1 MLEGQTPVH
10 MIQKVL
16 NSRPAYSPLLYKHL
30 PKAEVATD
38 QGIRATAK
46 IVTVAL
52 REILLLVG
60 VDRDVAAGIGDARQ
74 HEACVLLCCV
84 QERLLTLVDRA
95 RLNLPSARRT
105 GSRSARVRQVEAL
118 FFSRVQDVHIVRH
131 GQCLLR
137 SFFINQSDLV
147 SGHAGDAP
155 HILRFQAEGL
165 GHRHRGGAHPGA
177 AAAARQSG
185 DGHNGAQ
192 SGG

>member
-30 PKAEVATD
+30 LKAEVATD
-38 QGIRATAK
+38 QGICATAK

-52 REILLLVG
+52 NEILLLVG

-74 HEACVLLCCV
+74 HEACVLLCVV

-95 RLNLPSARRT
+95 RLNLPSARGAGPRT
-105 GSRSARVRQVEAL
+105 ARVRQVKAT
-118 FFSRVQDVHIVRH
+118 FFSRVQDVHIVLH
-131 GQCLLR
+131 GHCLLR
-137 SFFINQSDLV
+137 PFLINQSDLV
-147 SGHAGDAP
+147 SGHASDAP
-155 HILRFQAEGL
+155 HVRRFQAEGL
-165 GHRHRGGAHPGA
+165 RHRHRRGTHLGA
-177 AAAARQSG
+177 AAAARQGG